1 MKKTT
6 LILLLAMI
14 SLLHAGE
21 FRFYTD
27 YASYYDNDRSFV
39 ELYFMLPRFS
49 MQRYELPNG
58 DLQGQ
63 YLLAV
68 NIYQNEENVYAK
80 TLTIDDVVAKDDTV
94 MSNDYIPE
102 IHSLHLFPG
111 EYTINIMVKDMYS
124 GQVVQK
130 NRALNVRSYDMAQLQ
145 ISDIEIA
152 SYAANTQFK
161 NKFTKLG
168 VYDIVPLANPEF
180 DEYMGTFFTYFE
192 VYKLTQGEP
201 YTFQSSLVDLNG
213 ETVLENEA
221 VKSIAPGLY
230 DVIIDYMDIKDIP
243 AGIYDYKV
251 SIKDEASGD
260 IAEMTK
266 HVYMIRETEMD
277 LYMFDEY
284 SLYDE
289 HDLDSI
295 FTILKPLMTQNE
307 INTFK
312 KSYPDGKRHLIIE
325 FWKKRDP
332 DQSTGVN
339 EYYIEIM
346 ARINFAYQNY
356 TYLNK
361 GPTSDRGRVL
371 LKYGYPTEVQ
381 RQDIG
386 GYVKD
391 HEIWLYEGMRG
402 DIKFVFCDTR
412 GRGLYELIH
421 SNMEG
426 EIFNAKWKDILTAG
440 AKSY

>member
-6 LILLLAMI
+6 LIFLALI
-14 SLLHAGE
+14 SLLYAGD

-27 YASYYDNDRSFV
+27 FASYYDNDKSFV
-39 ELYFMLPRFS
+39 ELYFMLPRFA

-58 DLQGQ
+58 DQQGQ
-63 YLLAV
+63 FLLAV
-68 NIYQNEENVYAK
+68 NIYQGEENVYAK
-80 TLTIDDVVAKDDTV
+80 TITVDDVVTKGDTV
-94 MSNDYIPE
+94 RSNDYIPE
-102 IHSLHLFPG
+102 LLSLHLLPG
-111 EYTINIMVKDMYS
+111 KYDMKTMVKDTYS
-124 GQVVQK
+124 GKISQRNDV
-130 NRALNVRSYDMAQLQ
+130 LNIQQYDMSVLQL
-145 ISDIEIA
+145 SDIEIA
-152 SYAANTQFK
+152 SYAANTRYK

-180 DEYMGTFFTYFE
+180 DQYMGTFFTYVE
-192 VYKLTQGEP
+192 IYKLTEGEK
-201 YTFQSSLVDLNG
+201 YTFQSSLVNLNG
-213 ETVLENEA
+213 ETILENDKVE
-221 VKSIAPGLY
+221 SIAPAMY
-230 DVIIDYMDIKDIP
+230 DIVIDYMDIKHVP
-243 AGIYDYKV
+243 AGIYDYHIV
-251 SIKDEASGD
+251 VKDESSGET
-260 IAEMTK
+260 AEAWK
-266 HVYMIRETEMD
+266 HIYMIREAEMD

-284 SLYDE
+284 ALYDE

-312 KSYPDGKRHLIIE
+312 KSYLDGKRHVMIE

-332 DQSTGVN
+332 DQSTGIN
-339 EYYIEIM
+339 EYYIDIM
-346 ARINFAYQNY
+346 AKINYAYQTY

-361 GPTSDRGRVL
+361 GPTSDRGRIL

-386 GYVKD
+386 GYTKD

-402 DIKFVFCDTR
+402 DVKFVFCDTR

-426 EIFNAKWKDILTAG
+426 EIYNANWKEILTAG